1 MIVVTSAFIAGKKI
15 VKTLGMVRGNTIRA
29 RAIGRDITAALKQLV
44 GGEIEEYTK
53 LMAEA
58 REQALDRMIANALE
72 MGANAVT
79 DVRFATSE
87 VMNNAAE
94 IVVYGTAV
102 VIADEEEK

>member
-1 MIVVTSAFIAGKKI
+1 MIVVTSSLIAGKKI
-15 VKTLGMVRGNTIRA
+15 VKTLGLVKGNTIRA
-29 RAIGRDITAALKQLV
+29 RAVGRDITAALKQLV

-72 MGANAVT
+72 MEANAIT
-79 DVRFATSE
+79 DIRFATSE

-102 VIADEEEK
+102 VVEDLEE